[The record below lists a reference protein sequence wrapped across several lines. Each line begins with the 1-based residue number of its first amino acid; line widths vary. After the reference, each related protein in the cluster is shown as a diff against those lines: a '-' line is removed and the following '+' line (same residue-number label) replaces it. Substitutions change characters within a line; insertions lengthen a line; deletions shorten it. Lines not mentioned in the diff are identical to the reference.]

1 MVRSPSSPTPG
12 YSLVEIV
19 GEFLDA
25 ETDRGLHAYFRRHY
39 GEYFLALARIHRTTF
54 ARQAANLWAI
64 KEALWRNLLSQIRFD
79 PALSLVDSFPLPVC
93 RFARVCRCRCLAGE
107 SAFSYD
113 EAAKLTFTVSG
124 HTCASAGRK

>member
-1 MVRSPSSPTPG
+1 
-12 YSLVEIV
+12 
-19 GEFLDA
+19 
-25 ETDRGLHAYFRRHY
+25 
-39 GEYFLALARIHRTTF
+39 LARIHRTTF

-113 EAAKLTFTVSG
+113 EAAKLTFYSLRAHVCVCWPEVICSVSLAPADVHG
-124 HTCASAGRK
+124 LRMAEGFTRSSEGVGFGRQELPEPES